1 MTLVFEDKY
10 GVISAIL
17 EGHPDIMYTFSR
29 VEFGSSEKFEIYLF
43 LQSVRTKMNDVSWMI
58 VNMFHYLT
66 LLRKK
71 NLALH

>member
-1 MTLVFEDKY
+1 M
-10 GVISAIL
+10 ISAIL

-29 VEFGSSEKFEIYLF
+29 VEFGSSEKLEIYLF
-43 LQSVRTKMNDVSWMI
+43 LQSVRTKMNDISWMI

-66 LLRKK
+66 LLRMK

>member
-1 MTLVFEDKY
+1 M
-10 GVISAIL
+10 ISAIL